1 MYWSLLSKHLC
12 YNPVMVN
19 VKKADDFF
27 KKEIETA
34 EVETSAHYTYRDGFR
49 LGLGF
54 FVGFLLGSVVLT
66 VVVML
71 LGSVL

>member
-1 MYWSLLSKHLC
+1 
-12 YNPVMVN
+12 MVN

-54 FVGFLLGSVVLT
+54 FVGFLLGATLLT
-66 VVVML
+66 IVVMMVGSL
-71 LGSVL
+71 LR